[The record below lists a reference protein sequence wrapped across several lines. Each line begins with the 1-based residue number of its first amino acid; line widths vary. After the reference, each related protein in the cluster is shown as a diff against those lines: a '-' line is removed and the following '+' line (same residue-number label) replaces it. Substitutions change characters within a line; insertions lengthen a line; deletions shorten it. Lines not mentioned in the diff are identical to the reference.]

1 MILFDIR
8 YKNIKQITIGNSNY
22 TALTVP
28 AKEDKIVIGGC
39 QITQQ
44 RHGERSK

>member
-22 TALTVP
+22 TALTAP
-28 AKEDKIVIGGC
+28 AKEDKLVSSGY
-39 QITQQ
+39 QTTQC
-44 RHGERSK
+44 HGDRIK